1 LKTALQQASP
11 VDSYFAT
18 IVQPKSHPNFFLDI
32 VRSDESLTVGGDD
45 FARQCRHLAAAIQAT
60 GVENRDVVLIFMSH
74 CADLLPVFF
83 AVQWA
88 GAIPSFMPPLSPRQ
102 DLASYLETHAELLAH
117 IKPALVIADPDVAA
131 TLKCPADTT
140 ITTPAQ
146 LLCDGHAE
154 LTAPPAIDWSD
165 VALLQHSSG
174 TTGLKK
180 GVALSYRAVLAQIES
195 YRAALQIA
203 GPESVVTWLP
213 VYHDMGL
220 IAGSVMP
227 FVLGLPIVS
236 MDPFEWLVEPTML
249 LEKAARSRDPLIWLP
264 NFAFHHLARHAQRLP
279 AGIRLDNVRAFI
291 NCSEPCRPSTFDLFQ
306 EAFGPHGVGPAQLL
320 TCYAMAENVF
330 AVTQSP
336 PGRPVARAKTPRAT
350 AGPGETLSCGR
361 PIPGVQ
367 VEIRGPAGDVLA
379 EGVAGEVHVRGT
391 SLFEGYFRQPA
402 LTAERLRNGWY
413 GTGDIGFLQDGELHV
428 CGRMED
434 LIIVAG
440 RNLYAHDIEACIAS
454 IGGVRPGRGVAF
466 GVDNETSGTED
477 LVVLVEAASPLA
489 DRERIK
495 RDIRERL
502 ASRLLI
508 MPAVVSVL
516 DADTLVKTTSG
527 KISRDENRRRY
538 LDESLRVWGRN
549 GR

>member
-1 LKTALQQASP
+1 MTTARQQASP

-18 IVQPKSHPNFFLDI
+18 ILRPQSRPNFYLDV
-32 VRSDESLTVGGDD
+32 VRRDGSLTLGGDD
-45 FARQCRHLAAAIQAT
+45 FARQCRRLAAAIRAV
-60 GVENRDVVLIFMSH
+60 GVGNRDVVLIFMSH
-74 CADLLPVFF
+74 CADLLPAFF

-102 DLASYLETHAELLAH
+102 DLGSYLETHAELLAH

-131 TLKCPADTT
+131 ILQCPVDTK
-140 ITTPAQ
+140 IATPAQ
-146 LLCDGHAE
+146 LSGDRHAE
-154 LTAPPAIDWSD
+154 LSSPPSIDWSD
-165 VALLQHSSG
+165 IALLQHSSG

-180 GVALSYRAVLAQIES
+180 GVALSYRSVLAQIES
-195 YRAALQIA
+195 YRTALQIA
-203 GPESVVTWLP
+203 GTESVVTWLP

-227 FVLGLPIVS
+227 FVLGLPIIS
-236 MDPFEWLVEPTML
+236 MDPFEWLVESTML
-249 LEKAARSRDPLIWLP
+249 LEKAARSPEPLIWLP
-264 NFAFHHLARHAQRLP
+264 NFAFHHLARQARRLP
-279 AGIRLDNVRAFI
+279 AGVRLDHVRAFI

-306 EAFGPHGVGPAQLL
+306 EVLGRHGVKAEQLL

-336 PGRPVARAKTPRAT
+336 PGCTVPRVK
-350 AGPGETLSCGR
+350 AGPGESLSCGR

-367 VEIRGPAGDVLA
+367 VEIRGTTGDVVA
-379 EGVAGEVHVRGT
+379 EGVAGEIHVRGT
-391 SLFEGYFRQPA
+391 SLFEGYFRQPG
-402 LTAERLRNGWY
+402 LTAKRLQDGWY
-413 GTGDIGFLQDGELHV
+413 GTRDIGFLQDGELHV

-454 IGGVRPGRGVAF
+454 IDGVRPGRSVAF
-466 GVDNETSGTED
+466 GVDNETTGTED
-477 LVVLVEAASPLA
+477 LVVLVEAASSLA
-489 DRERIK
+489 DRVRIK
-495 RDIRERL
+495 RDVRERL
-502 ASRLLI
+502 ASRILI

-538 LDESLRVWGRN
+538 LDEILRAWGRN
-549 GR
+549 GQ